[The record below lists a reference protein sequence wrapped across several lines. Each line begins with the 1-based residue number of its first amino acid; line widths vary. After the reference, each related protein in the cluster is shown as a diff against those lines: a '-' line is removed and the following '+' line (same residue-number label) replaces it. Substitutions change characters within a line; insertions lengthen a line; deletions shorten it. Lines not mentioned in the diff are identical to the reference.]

1 MHRDVDEIL
10 DEIFEKSKDI
20 IEKRRNSGYGILW
33 EEGFREG
40 FKKAYEEE
48 YEKTYKETY
57 KQIRE
62 KVAIGLLE
70 EGWTIEK
77 IAEGLK
83 EDVETVK
90 KWLQQKDDIK

>member
-10 DEIFEKSKDI
+10 DEI
-20 IEKRRNSGYGILW
+20 IEKKRNSGYGIIW
-33 EEGFREG
+33 EELFREDY
-40 FKKAYEEE
+40 KKAYEEE
-48 YEKTYKETY
+48 YEKAYKETY

-62 KVAIGLLE
+62 EVAIGLLE

-77 IAEGLK
+77 IAMGLK

-90 KWLQQKDDIK
+90 KWLQQT

>member
-10 DEIFEKSKDI
+10 DEIFEKRKDI

-40 FKKAYEEE
+40 YKAGYKAGYKIGYEQVMR
-48 YEKTYKETY
+48 KM
-57 KQIRE
+57 
-62 KVAIGLLE
+62 AIGLAE
-70 EGWTIEK
+70 EGYTVEK
-77 IAEGLK
+77 IAMGME

>member
-1 MHRDVDEIL
+1 MHKDVDEIL
-10 DEIFEKSKDI
+10 DEIFEKRKDI

-40 FKKAYEEE
+40 YKKA
-48 YEKTYKETY
+48 YKETY

-62 KVAIGLLE
+62 EVAIGLLE
-70 EGWTIEK
+70 EEWTIEK
-77 IAEGLK
+77 IAMGLK
-83 EDVETVK
+83 EDVEIVK

>member
-1 MHRDVDEIL
+1 MYRDVDEIL

-40 FKKAYEEE
+40 YKAG
-48 YEKTYKETY
+48 YKIGY
-57 KQIRE
+57 GQVMRKM
-62 KVAIGLLE
+62 AIGLAE
-70 EGWTIEK
+70 EGYTVEK
-77 IAEGLK
+77 IAMGME

>member
-1 MHRDVDEIL
+1 MHKDVDEIL
-10 DEIFEKSKDI
+10 DEIFEKRKDI

-40 FKKAYEEE
+40 
-48 YEKTYKETY
+48 YKIGY
-57 KQIRE
+57 KIGYGQVMR
-62 KVAIGLLE
+62 KMAIGLAE
-70 EGWTIEK
+70 EGYTVEK
-77 IAEGLK
+77 IAMGME

>member
-1 MHRDVDEIL
+1 MYRDVDEIL

-20 IEKRRNSGYGILW
+20 IENRRNSGYGILW

-40 FKKAYEEE
+40 YKAG
-48 YEKTYKETY
+48 YKVGY
-57 KQIRE
+57 KIGYGQVMR
-62 KVAIGLLE
+62 KMAIGLAE
-70 EGWTIEK
+70 EGYTVEK
-77 IAEGLK
+77 IAMGME

>member
-10 DEIFEKSKDI
+10 DEI
-20 IEKRRNSGYGILW
+20 IEKKRNSGYGIIW
-33 EEGFREG
+33 EELFREDY
-40 FKKAYEEE
+40 KKAYEEE
-48 YEKTYKETY
+48 YERAYKETY

-62 KVAIGLLE
+62 EVAIGLLE

-77 IAEGLK
+77 IAMGLK

-90 KWLQQKDDIK
+90 KWLQQT

>member
-1 MHRDVDEIL
+1 MHKDVDEIL
-10 DEIFEKSKDI
+10 DEIFEKRKDI

-40 FKKAYEEE
+40 
-48 YEKTYKETY
+48 YKIGY
-57 KQIRE
+57 KIGYNIGYGQVMR
-62 KVAIGLLE
+62 KMAIGLVE
-70 EGWTIEK
+70 EGYTVEK
-77 IAEGLK
+77 IAMGME

>member
-1 MHRDVDEIL
+1 MDVIL

-62 KVAIGLLE
+62 KVAINLLE
-70 EGWTIEK
+70 EGWTVEK
-77 IAEGLK
+77 IAMVLQ
-83 EDVETVK
+83 EDVKTVR
-90 KWLQQKDDIK
+90 KWLQQT

>member
-10 DEIFEKSKDI
+10 DEI
-20 IEKRRNSGYGILW
+20 IEKKRNSGYGIIW

-62 KVAIGLLE
+62 KVAINLLE
-70 EGWTIEK
+70 EGWTVEK
-77 IAEGLK
+77 IAMVLK

-90 KWLQQKDDIK
+90 KWLQQT

>member
-10 DEIFEKSKDI
+10 DKI
-20 IEKRRNSGYGILW
+20 IEKKRNSGYGIIW
-33 EEGFREG
+33 EELFREDY
-40 FKKAYEEE
+40 KKAYEEE
-48 YEKTYKETY
+48 YEKAYKETY

-62 KVAIGLLE
+62 EVAIGLLE

-77 IAEGLK
+77 IAMGLK

>member
-10 DEIFEKSKDI
+10 DEIFEKRKDI

-40 FKKAYEEE
+40 
-48 YEKTYKETY
+48 YKIGY
-57 KQIRE
+57 NIGYNIGYGQVMRKM
-62 KVAIGLLE
+62 AIGLAE
-70 EGWTIEK
+70 EGYTVEK
-77 IAEGLK
+77 IAMGME
-83 EDVETVK
+83 EDVEIVK

>member
-10 DEIFEKSKDI
+10 DEI
-20 IEKRRNSGYGILW
+20 IEKKRNSGYGIIW
-33 EEGFREG
+33 EELFREDY
-40 FKKAYEEE
+40 KKAYEEE
-48 YEKTYKETY
+48 YERAYKETY

-62 KVAIGLLE
+62 EVAIGLLE

-77 IAEGLK
+77 IAVGLK

-90 KWLQQKDDIK
+90 KWLQQT